1 MKKGIYKLHFDC
13 GRQGELNGIFVDT
26 DVRVSKLIE
35 SGINVYF
42 GEVLG
47 KHSEVCGP
55 IEECDISLV
64 SEEENAVK
72 LFEENNLQNGFNP
85 FGYSNPNFEQEE
97 DDTNELETISE
108 VIDYLLSK

>member
-13 GRQGELNGIFVDT
+13 GRSGELNGIFVDT
-26 DVRVSKLIE
+26 DIRVAKLIE

-47 KHSEVCGP
+47 KHSEVFGP

-64 SEEENAVK
+64 TQDENAVK
-72 LFEENNLQNGFNP
+72 LFEENNLENGFNP
-85 FGYSNPNFEQEE
+85 FDESQDGSFE
-97 DDTNELETISE
+97 
-108 VIDYLLSK
+108 IDGQKTTPEIVGEIIDLLLS

>member
-13 GRQGELNGIFVDT
+13 GRSGELNGIFVDT
-26 DVRVSKLIE
+26 DIRVAKLIE

-55 IEECDISLV
+55 IEGCDISLV
-64 SEEENAVK
+64 TEDETTVK
-72 LFEENNLQNGFNP
+72 AFEENNLENGFNP
-85 FGYSNPNFEQEE
+85 FDHTHTGFEKE
-97 DDTNELETISE
+97 DVDTDDMSISD
-108 VIDYLLSK
+108 VIDLLLQE